1 MSKFPVEL
9 SDDEGQID
17 AINYLLSGPSGLGQN
32 FSGFTT
38 FSTGYLTGNF
48 RIPFTQVNTAQL
60 YVAPINLGNAELLD
74 DRTIK
79 YTFTS
84 AQATVPFSVGN
95 GLVVT
100 GVTPIEWNNSYL
112 RPNGYNT
119 VPIGVVECTTTYV
132 IVRTIAPIPSPLP
145 AYVSGGTIEYS
156 SMDALNS
163 TDCDVR
169 VTVEGGTDRVF
180 ISGQLNQ
187 VISYEVFS
195 GSEDLTV
202 YVDLSRYTAF
212 INNDPVN
219 PDYIFDDVY
228 IVAEKVYE
236 FPGLTGTGSL
246 PLLETVFATILDE
259 PDPGYYRYIVE
270 VYFTASGSMQ
280 VTTDEFT
287 LRSISAQ
294 VVKQ

>member
-1 MSKFPVEL
+1 MSKFPVEM
-9 SDDEGQID
+9 SDNEGQVD

-32 FSGFTT
+32 FAGFSTY
-38 FSTGYLTGNF
+38 STGYLTGNF
-48 RIPFTQVNTAQL
+48 RIPFTQTTSAKL
-60 YVAPINLGNAELLD
+60 YVAPINLSNAEQLD

-79 YTFTS
+79 YTFSTTQPS
-84 AQATVPFSVGN
+84 VPFSLGN

-100 GVTPIEWNNSYL
+100 GVTPIEWNNAYL
-112 RPNGYNT
+112 KDNGYNT
-119 VPIGVVECTTTYV
+119 VPIGVIECTTTYV
-132 IVRTIAPIPSPLP
+132 IVRTVGPIIGTLP
-145 AYVSGGTIEYS
+145 TYISGGSIVYS
-156 SMDALNS
+156 SMDVLNS

-169 VTVEGGTDRVF
+169 VTVNGVTDRVF

-195 GSEDLTV
+195 GSENLTV
-202 YVDLSRYTAF
+202 YVDITRYTAF

-219 PDYIFDDVY
+219 PDYIFDEPY
-228 IVAEKVYE
+228 TVAEKVYE
-236 FPGLTGTGSL
+236 YTGLSGSGSL

-259 PDPGYYRYIVE
+259 PDPGYYRYIIE
-270 VYFTASGSMQ
+270 VYFTATGSMQ
-280 VTTDEFT
+280 ITTDEFT